1 MTAARR
7 GHETILCEKSDSL
20 GGILK
25 CEQGID
31 FKHEMYELGV
41 TLERQARLEGVDIRL
56 NMEVTPEY
64 AENVQADAVILAV
77 GSTPIVPPIPGIDG
91 DNVVIVNN
99 YYKEKEKVKG
109 DEVIVLGG
117 GLAGCESAVHL
128 AREGKK
134 VHLVEMR
141 DALAPDANIRH
152 RPILLQELKD
162 QNVICHM
169 GYRGLKVT
177 EEGVIC
183 ETEGKEVLVPGTSVI
198 CAVGQRACRDV
209 AESLLDAAP
218 IVKQV
223 GDCIRPANICAAI
236 YQGYHAALD
245 I

>member
-1 MTAARR
+1 M
-7 GHETILCEKSDSL
+7 
-20 GGILK
+20 
-25 CEQGID
+25 
-31 FKHEMYELGV
+31 
-41 TLERQARLEGVDIRL
+41 
-56 NMEVTPEY
+56 
-64 AENVQADAVILAV
+64 
-77 GSTPIVPPIPGIDG
+77 
-91 DNVVIVNN
+91 
-99 YYKEKEKVKG
+99 
-109 DEVIVLGG
+109 IVLGG

-183 ETEGKEVLVPGTSVI
+183 EAEGKEVLVPGTSVI
-198 CAVGQRACRDV
+198 CAVGQRARRDV
-209 AESLLDAAP
+209 ADTLLDAAP

>member
-1 MTAARR
+1 M
-7 GHETILCEKSDSL
+7 
-20 GGILK
+20 
-25 CEQGID
+25 
-31 FKHEMYELGV
+31 
-41 TLERQARLEGVDIRL
+41 
-56 NMEVTPEY
+56 
-64 AENVQADAVILAV
+64 
-77 GSTPIVPPIPGIDG
+77 
-91 DNVVIVNN
+91 
-99 YYKEKEKVKG
+99 
-109 DEVIVLGG
+109 IVLGG

-169 GYRGLKVT
+169 GYRGLKIT
-177 EEGVIC
+177 SEGVVC
-183 ETEGKEVLVPGTSVI
+183 ETEGQEVLVPGTSVI
-198 CAVGQRACRDV
+198 CAVGQRSRRDV
-209 AESLLDAAP
+209 AETLLDTAP
-218 IVKQV
+218 VVKQV